1 MMNPIYLIGTIF
13 EDDFLRFLYF
23 ENLKS
28 SLFKLAKILFWIM
41 IGIAVAKKQGKKG
54 RFGIILCP
62 CHISD
67 LLFEPRILLVQLLKQ
82 VMYYFHTSW
91 N

>member
-1 MMNPIYLIGTIF
+1 
-13 EDDFLRFLYF
+13 
-23 ENLKS
+23 
-28 SLFKLAKILFWIM
+28 M

-67 LLFEPRILLVQLLKQ
+67 LLFELRILLVQLLKQ